1 MVKLND
7 PVWATGGQLAAYS
20 QTPIDLDNDERV
32 AQAKASL
39 CSAER
44 TVAAFLDAQSLE
56 EHQVVVTQ
64 QVARPKPTIEIDD
77 GPVTTINSVK
87 VGDAVLDPSVVQIF
101 SNWAI
106 QRTDQLFP
114 TGITIV
120 LDFLAGWRVNSDGTT
135 TMPVRVQQA
144 IIELAAQRLAQPD
157 TGLIRERIG
166 DWAGERADP
175 GAGTEVP
182 ALSSSIRLLLAAYRR
197 PLI

>member
-7 PVWATGGQLAAYS
+7 PVFATVGALAAYS
-20 QTPIDLDNDERV
+20 QTPIDLDNDQAV
-32 AQAKASL
+32 SQAKAAL

-44 TVAAFLDAQSLE
+44 TIAAFLDAQDLV

-64 QVARPKPTIEIDD
+64 MIARPKPTIEIDD
-77 GPVTTINSVK
+77 GPVTTINSVT
-87 VGDAVLDPSVVQIF
+87 VGGTVLDPSVVQIF

-114 TGITIV
+114 TATEITM
-120 LDFLAGWRVNSDGTT
+120 DFLAGWRVNSDGTT
-135 TMPVRVQQA
+135 TMPIRVQQA
-144 IIELAAQRLAQPD
+144 IIELATVRHAQPD

-175 GAGTEVP
+175 GAGGQP
-182 ALSSSIRLLLAAYRR
+182 DPIPSSIQLLLSAYRR

>member
-7 PVWATGGQLAAYS
+7 PVFATVGALAAYS
-20 QTPIDLDNDERV
+20 QTPIDQSNDQAV
-32 AQAKASL
+32 SQAKASL

-44 TVAAFLDAQSLE
+44 AIAAFLDAQTLE

-64 QVARPKPTIEIDD
+64 QIARPKPTIEIDD
-77 GPVTTINSVK
+77 GPVTTINSVT
-87 VGDAVLDPSVVQIF
+87 VGGTVLDPTTVQVF

-106 QRTDQLFP
+106 QRTDILFP
-114 TGITIV
+114 VGVTIV
-120 LDFLAGWRVNSDGTT
+120 MDFLAGWRVNSDGTT
-135 TMPVRVQQA
+135 NLPVRIQQA
-144 IIELAAQRLAQPD
+144 IIEQAAQRLAQPD

-175 GAGTEVP
+175 GAGTEIP
-182 ALSSSIRLLLAAYRR
+182 ALSSSIRLLLSAYRR

>member
-7 PVWATGGQLAAYS
+7 PVFATVGALAAYS
-20 QTPIDLDNDERV
+20 QTPIDQDNDQAV
-32 AQAKASL
+32 SQAKASL
-39 CSAER
+39 CAAER
-44 TVAAFLDAQSLE
+44 GVAAFLDAQTLE
-56 EHQVVVTQ
+56 EHQVVVSQ
-64 QVARPKPTIEIDD
+64 QIARPKPTIEIDD
-77 GPVTTINSVK
+77 GPVVSINSVT
-87 VGDAVLDPSVVQIF
+87 VGGTVLDPSVVQVF

-106 QRTDQLFP
+106 QRTDILFP
-114 TGITIV
+114 VGITIV
-120 LDFLAGWRVNSDGTT
+120 MDFLAGWRVNSDGTT
-135 TMPVRVQQA
+135 NMPVRVQQA

-182 ALSSSIRLLLAAYRR
+182 ALSSSIRLLLSAYRR

>member
-7 PVWATGGQLAAYS
+7 PVFATVGALAAYS
-20 QTPIDLDNDERV
+20 QTPIDLDNDQAV
-32 AQAKASL
+32 SQAKAAL

-44 TVAAFLDAQSLE
+44 TIAAFLDAQDLE

-64 QVARPKPTIEIDD
+64 MIARPKPTIEIDD
-77 GPVTTINSVK
+77 GPVTTINSVT
-87 VGDAVLDPSVVQIF
+87 VGGTVLDPSVVQIF

-106 QRTDQLFP
+106 QRTDILFP
-114 TGITIV
+114 TGVDIV
-120 LDFLAGWRVNSDGTT
+120 MDFLAGWRVNSDGTT
-135 TMPVRVQQA
+135 TMPIRVVQA
-144 IIELAAQRLAQPD
+144 IIELATIRHAQPD

-175 GAGTEVP
+175 GAGGTP
-182 ALSSSIRLLLAAYRR
+182 PPIPSSIQLLLSAYRR